1 MMEEK
6 RVLMGRKTSLSND
19 MARASLVSIGTS
31 LCMTP
36 IIDIDSTELL
46 KYCALGLAGSNPSV
60 SFILI

>member
-6 RVLMGRKTSLSND
+6 RELMGRNTSLSHD
-19 MARASLVSIGTS
+19 MARASLISIGTS

-36 IIDIDSTELL
+36 IIDTDRTELL

-60 SFILI
+60 SSILI